1 MIKLDEYWNRV
12 SVLEFAAENGNDQA
26 AALLLLS
33 GPDYYDG
40 SDYDELLALLE
51 TDD

>member
-1 MIKLDEYWNRV
+1 MIKHDEYWNRT
-12 SVLEFAAENGNDQA
+12 SVLEFADENGNDQA